1 VLRDRPLDKVAK
13 DRGVKQTPH
22 MSLAKI
28 TADFAPD
35 RDKGQSS
42 IAGDYEVSPLMWEI
56 RRERHME
63 LAFEHSRLLDIKRW
77 KKLHYMDNNLYPDTM
92 LGPWVDMQ
100 KSVPTYLAPDSKT
113 GQFTNWKVKKADGT
127 IVTYDGTNADAM
139 VGYFIPRNAVA
150 RDAFSDRSYLAPIGK
165 AQIDNYAENGFTLTQ
180 TKGW

>member
-1 VLRDRPLDKVAK
+1 
-13 DRGVKQTPH
+13 
-22 MSLAKI
+22 
-28 TADFAPD
+28 
-35 RDKGQSS
+35 
-42 IAGDYEVSPLMWEI
+42 MWEI

-165 AQIDNYAENGFTLTQ
+165 PRSTTTPKMASHSPRPRVGNSSFSKHKAWPGKHPVTLFYYSIDLMQGYILQNTFSLKCLRMG
-180 TKGW
+180 